1 MEQAHSIQETLYE
14 MIFKRKS
21 FHLFRNTG
29 AERLSDGELE
39 DIQTFWRTLTPL
51 CPDIKTAMRIVPEK
65 AVTNQRG
72 QEYCLAFYSERKGN
86 YLQNIGYLGQ
96 LMDLYLVSRNIGTCW
111 FGIGKAKEAAYQGL
125 DYVVMIALRKVDD
138 PKKFRKD
145 MFKAKR
151 KPLEEIWQGES
162 IEGVSNIARFAPS
175 ACNSQPWR
183 VERSGGILNIFRYR
197 KPGKIGIMSPAHAK
211 YFNRIDMGIY
221 LCILELCLKH
231 QNISSTITLH
241 PDFGSDGER
250 TLSAVV
256 QITENTAAHPVYDA

>member
-1 MEQAHSIQETLYE
+1 MEETLYQ

-21 FHLFRNTG
+21 FHLFRSLG
-29 AERLSDGELE
+29 DDRISAGELE
-39 DIQTFWRTLTPL
+39 EIKAFYEALTPL
-51 CPDIKTAMRIVPEK
+51 CPEIRTAMQIVPAE

-72 QEYCLAFYSERKGN
+72 QEYCLVFYSEKKEN

-96 LMDLYLVSRNIGTCW
+96 KLDLYLTSRNLGTCW
-111 FGIGKAKEAAYQGL
+111 FGIGKAKQTSFQGL
-125 DYVVMIALRKVDD
+125 DYVIMIAFSKVDD

-151 KPLEEIWQGES
+151 KSTSEIWQGEP
-162 IEGVSNIARFAPS
+162 IEGVTEIARFSPS

-183 VERSGGILNIFRYR
+183 VERNGNTLRVLRYR
-197 KPGKIGIMSPAHAK
+197 KPARIGIMSPENAK

-231 QNISSTITLH
+231 RNIGYTMELH
-241 PDFGSDGER
+241 PDNGTEAEW
-250 TLSAVV
+250 TLAAVFQLTSA
-256 QITENTAAHPVYDA
+256 ASPVK